1 MSARTKSPSESAKA
15 VDRQLARYRAMR
27 DFEITSEPRGGTG
40 TRGRT
45 QRSEPM
51 PFVVQKHAARQL
63 HYDFRLGWRGVL
75 KSWAVAKGP
84 SYFPGDKRLA
94 VEVEDHPMEYGGFEG
109 TIPKGQYGGGTVMV
123 WDYGE
128 WEPLGDVDRDLEKGD
143 LKFLLH
149 GTKLKGKWVLV
160 RMRPNRDRD
169 RGDKPNWLLIKERD
183 GYAQPE
189 ETPAVTELAPD
200 SAITGRTIDQIAE
213 SQDHVWEPKHGL
225 RETPKNP
232 VKPSRARET
241 KTADRNLKSLERLL
255 HDAPPEQ
262 FPGFISPQLAAEAR
276 SAPNG
281 DDWVHEL
288 KFDGYRTQIHVQTKP
303 QHGAAIPK
311 ARLFTRKGLDW
322 TARMAHIAHAA
333 AMLGV
338 ESAVLDGEVVALDS
352 EGRSN
357 FSDLQSAFQNGK
369 HADLTYF
376 AFDLLHLNGHNLR
389 GLPLLKRKSILAR
402 LLAQSEAGPTLR
414 LCEHIQA
421 DGGMVFTKACDLGA
435 EGIVSKLSSAAYTSG
450 RGDAW
455 IKLKCKIQQEFVI
468 GGFTPPS
475 KGGQGIGALLLG
487 YYEDG
492 KLCYAGRCGTG
503 FTHEVER
510 MLRIRLDALVRK
522 GPAFAAIPSAAMQ
535 NARWVRP
542 ELVAQVAFA
551 AWSKDNQ
558 VLRASFKGLRED
570 KPVADVVRESPMAG
584 VMPSISASQA
594 VKRTASRDAVGPRS
608 EKTRPEKTDLKTPA
622 TLAITRP
629 NKVLDETSGMTKQQ
643 LAEYYAAVAER
654 MLPHIADRPLSVLR
668 CPNGVG
674 EPCFFQKH
682 VSAGLPNG
690 IGSVSIANKKTTERK
705 DFLTLKT
712 ADGLIGLAQLGV
724 LEIHPWGSKN
734 DSLERPDRIIFDL
747 DPDEAIAWPVLAAA
761 ALELRSHLK
770 QLNFTSFLKSTG
782 GKGLHV
788 VLPIE
793 PEHEW
798 PIIKQFSRSLVQ
810 KIEKSNPS
818 LYITNMVKAA
828 RKNRIYLDYLRND
841 REATAIAPFST
852 RARPG
857 VPVAVTLDWKEL
869 KAPVRPAFHVSDFAS
884 WKSRLRRDPWKGI
897 MESRQRLTPE
907 ILRSLGVKLGT

>member
-1 MSARTKSPSESAKA
+1 MSTRTKSPSESAKA

-45 QRSEPM
+45 QSREPM

-84 SYFPGDKRLA
+84 SYFTGDKRLA

-128 WEPLGDVDRDLEKGD
+128 WQPLGDVDKDLEKGD

-160 RMRPNRDRD
+160 RMRRNRDRD
-169 RGDKPNWLLIKERD
+169 RSDKPNWLLIKERD
-183 GYAQPE
+183 EYVQPE
-189 ETPAVTELAPD
+189 DTPAVTELAPD
-200 SAITGRTIDQIAE
+200 SAITGRTIEQIAE

-225 RETPKNP
+225 RESPDNQA
-232 VKPSRARET
+232 KPRRERNA
-241 KTADRNLKSLERLL
+241 KTADRNHKSLERLL
-255 HDAPPEQ
+255 EDSPLEH
-262 FPGFISPQLAAEAR
+262 FPGFISPQLAGEAR

-281 DDWVHEL
+281 ADWVHEL
-288 KFDGYRTQIHVQTKP
+288 KFDGYRTQVHVQTKS
-303 QHGAAIPK
+303 QIPK
-311 ARLFTRKGLDW
+311 ARLLTRKGLDW
-322 TARMAHIAHAA
+322 TARMAHIAQAA
-333 AMLGV
+333 AKLGV
-338 ESAVLDGEVVALDS
+338 ESAILDGEVVALDP

-376 AFDLLHLNGHNLR
+376 AFDLLHLNGRNLR
-389 GLPLLKRKSILAR
+389 GLPLLKRKTILAK
-402 LLAQSEAGPTLR
+402 LLVQSEAGSTLR

-421 DGGMVFTKACDLGA
+421 DGGMVFKKACELGA

-450 RGDAW
+450 RGNAW
-455 IKLKCKIQQEFVI
+455 IKLKCKLQQELVI
-468 GGFTPPS
+468 GGFTPPA

-510 MLRIRLDALVRK
+510 MLRIRLDALARK
-522 GPAFAAIPSAAMQ
+522 GPAFAAIPPAAKE
-535 NARWVRP
+535 NAKWVRP
-542 ELVAQVAFA
+542 ELVAQIAFA

-558 VLRASFKGLRED
+558 VLRASFKSLRED
-570 KPVADVVRESPMAG
+570 KPSADVVRESPMAG
-584 VMPSISASQA
+584 VMPSIAASEPA
-594 VKRTASRDAVGPRS
+594 KIAASRDAVGR
-608 EKTRPEKTDLKTPA
+608 RPEKIPPEKPTD
-622 TLAITRP
+622 LAITRP
-629 NKVLDETSGMTKQQ
+629 NKVLDGKSGMTKQQ

-654 MLPHIADRPLSVLR
+654 MLPHIAGRPLSVLR

-682 VSAGLPNG
+682 VSPGLPNG
-690 IGSVSIANKKTTERK
+690 IGSISIANKKTSGKK

-712 ADGLIGLAQLGV
+712 TEGLIGLAQLGV

-761 ALELRSHLK
+761 ALDLRSQLK
-770 QLNFTSFLKSTG
+770 QFNFTSFLKGTG

-810 KIEKSNPS
+810 KMEKSNPG

-857 VPVAVTLDWKEL
+857 VPVAVTLDWNEL

-884 WKSRLRRDPWKGI
+884 WKSRLRRDPWNGI
-897 MESRQRLTPE
+897 MEPRQRLTPE
-907 ILRSLGVKLGT
+907 ILRSIGVKIGS

>member
-27 DFEITSEPRGGTG
+27 DFEMTSEPRGGPT
-40 TRGRT
+40 TSGRT
-45 QRSEPM
+45 PSREPM

-84 SYFPGDKRLA
+84 SYFTGDKRLA

-123 WDYGE
+123 WDFGE
-128 WEPLGDVDRDLEKGD
+128 WQPLGDVDKDLEKGD
-143 LKFLLH
+143 FKFLLN

-160 RMRPNRDRD
+160 RMRRNRDRD
-169 RGDKPNWLLIKERD
+169 RSDKPNWLLIKERD
-183 GYAQPE
+183 EYAQPE
-189 ETPAVTELAPD
+189 DTPAVTELAPD
-200 SAITGRTIDQIAE
+200 SAITGRTIEQIAE
-213 SQDHVWEPKHGL
+213 NQDHVWEPKHGL
-225 RETPKNP
+225 REAADNRAE
-232 VKPSRARET
+232 PSRKRKA
-241 KTADRNLKSLERLL
+241 KTADRNHKSLERLL
-255 HDAPPEQ
+255 QEAPLEH
-262 FPGFISPQLAAEAR
+262 FPGFIAPQLAGEAR

-281 DDWVHEL
+281 ADWVHEL
-288 KFDGYRTQIHVQTKP
+288 KFDGYRTQIHVQTKSQP
-303 QHGAAIPK
+303 GGNIPK

-322 TARMAHIAHAA
+322 TARMAHVAQAA
-333 AMLGV
+333 AKLGV
-338 ESAVLDGEVVALDS
+338 ESAILDGEVVALDS

-357 FSDLQSAFQNGK
+357 FSDLQSAFQNGGQ
-369 HADLTYF
+369 ADLTYF

-389 GLPLLKRKSILAR
+389 GLPLMKRKTILAK
-402 LLAQSEAGPTLR
+402 LLAQSKAGSTLR

-421 DGGMVFTKACDLGA
+421 DGGVVFTKACELGA
-435 EGIVSKLSSAAYTSG
+435 EGIVSKLSSTAYTSG
-450 RGDAW
+450 RGNAW
-455 IKLKCKIQQEFVI
+455 IKLKCKLQQEFVI
-468 GGFTPPS
+468 GGFTPLA

-503 FTHEVER
+503 FTREVER
-510 MLRIRLDALVRK
+510 MLRIRLDALMRK
-522 GPAFAAIPSAAMQ
+522 GPAFAAIPPAAMQ
-535 NARWVRP
+535 NAKWVRP
-542 ELVAQVAFA
+542 DLVAQVAFA

-570 KPVADVVRESPMAG
+570 KPSADVVRESPLAG
-584 VMPSISASQA
+584 VMPSIAASQP
-594 VKRTASRDAVGPRS
+594 VNSTASRNAVG
-608 EKTRPEKTDLKTPA
+608 RPEKTRSEKPPA
-622 TLAITRP
+622 LAITRP
-629 NKVLDETSGMTKQQ
+629 NKVLDEESGTTKQQ

-674 EPCFFQKH
+674 NQCFFQKH
-682 VSAGLPNG
+682 VSHGLPAG
-690 IGSVSIANKKTTERK
+690 IGSVSIANKKTSGKK
-705 DFLTLKT
+705 DFLTLNT

-747 DPDEAIAWPVLAAA
+747 DPDEAIAWPILAAA
-761 ALELRSHLK
+761 ALELRAQLK
-770 QLNFTSFLKSTG
+770 QFNFTSFLKGTG

-798 PIIKQFSRSLVQ
+798 PIIKQFSRSLVLRM
-810 KIEKSNPS
+810 ERSNPQ

-869 KAPVRPAFHVSDFAS
+869 KALVRPAFHVSDFAS
-884 WKSRLRRDPWKGI
+884 WKSRLARDPWKGI
-897 MESRQRLTPE
+897 MEYRQRLTPE
-907 ILRSLGVKLGT
+907 ILRSLGVKTET